1 MNLDLIDKEQF
12 IENFEG
18 EFEGNDQKGYLYK
31 GFFISTSEIYD
42 ATCRM
47 VSDCGDLKELIE
59 ENNDDDI
66 IELHNSIMAY
76 LFGDGKNYQGSYKD
90 TEENVD
96 WYLDF
101 GEIIIDEECKGFTYS
116 NVSFY
121 RSDRKSPR
129 ES

>member
-1 MNLDLIDKEQF
+1 
-12 IENFEG
+12 
-18 EFEGNDQKGYLYK
+18 
-31 GFFISTSEIYD
+31 
-42 ATCRM
+42 
-47 VSDCGDLKELIE
+47 
-59 ENNDDDI
+59 
-66 IELHNSIMAY
+66 MAY

-96 WYLDF
+96 WYLDL
-101 GEIIIDEECKGFTYS
+101 GDIIIDEACKGFTYS